1 MELTWRNV
9 AIIDLIICTN
19 WRYWKIAEK
28 TRRKSNRVKYKT
40 VMLHWKGLYLLWLS
54 IGRIDEPFQSC
65 KIVTITGNISSLQ
78 IPLFFYS
85 YIYDM
90 QIRLLVYR
98 KSSPDRALPL
108 FLYFLVRW
116 RETINWF
123 QKMHHILPANPP
135 RGLNAHRYTMI
146 NLDLRKQLKLFWIK
160 LLPRSIFMHKKMSK
174 NSSLTITILWSRLL
188 HSLITTMTSLRIS
201 GNQQTCMF
209 YYLQEKANI
218 QK

>member
-78 IPLFFYS
+78 IPLFFY
-85 YIYDM
+85 IYDM
-90 QIRLLVYR
+90 QIRLLVLR
-98 KSSPDRALPL
+98 KSSPDRVLPL
-108 FLYFLVRW
+108 FLHFLVRW

-146 NLDLRKQLKLFWIK
+146 NLDLRKQLNYFESSCCLVPFLCIRKWVRTRHWQSQFYDHVS
-160 LLPRSIFMHKKMSK
+160 SIH
-174 NSSLTITILWSRLL
+174 W
-188 HSLITTMTSLRIS
+188 LRPWPH
-201 GNQQTCMF
+201 
-209 YYLQEKANI
+209 
-218 QK
+218 